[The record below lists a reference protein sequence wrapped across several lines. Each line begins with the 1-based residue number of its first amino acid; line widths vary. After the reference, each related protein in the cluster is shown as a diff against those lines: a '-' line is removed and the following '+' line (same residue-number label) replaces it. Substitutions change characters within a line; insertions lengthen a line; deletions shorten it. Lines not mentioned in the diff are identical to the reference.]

1 MALADGASA
10 EDSGIITEK
19 TFLREISVVKHV
31 QQTGTETPPAETFE
45 FVAGLLR
52 KGVNVSDTYR
62 KVLQV
67 KTKSA
72 FELTRAANNRI
83 EFFEDGKIAYTYVT
97 LEDYEKFNAVAGDHE
112 GIVDIGRD
120 IEGVE
125 VSIFIREIK
134 GKGLKVSLRS
144 NDKVNVDE
152 IALLYG
158 GGGHPKAAGFSIND
172 DLESVKQRVIA
183 EAKRYL

>member
-1 MALADGASA
+1 MRSILAAAGF
-10 EDSGIITEK
+10 ETIMTEK
-19 TFLREISVVKHV
+19 
-31 QQTGTETPPAETFE
+31 
-45 FVAGLLR
+45 
-52 KGVNVSDTYR
+52 Y
-62 KVLQV
+62 
-67 KTKSA
+67 KT
-72 FELTRAANNRI
+72 LNIN
-83 EFFEDGKIAYTYVT
+83 T

>member
-1 MALADGASA
+1 MK
-10 EDSGIITEK
+10 E
-19 TFLREISVVKHV
+19 
-31 QQTGTETPPAETFE
+31 
-45 FVAGLLR
+45 
-52 KGVNVSDTYR
+52 
-62 KVLQV
+62 
-67 KTKSA
+67 
-72 FELTRAANNRI
+72 
-83 EFFEDGKIAYTYVT
+83 
-97 LEDYEKFNAVAGDHE
+97 
-112 GIVDIGRD
+112 
-120 IEGVE
+120 
-125 VSIFIREIK
+125 FIREIK

>member
-1 MALADGASA
+1 MHFYA
-10 EDSGIITEK
+10 
-19 TFLREISVVKHV
+19 KH
-31 QQTGTETPPAETFE
+31 TPYYIYKERILKQKHFKIH
-45 FVAGLLR
+45 R
-52 KGVNVSDTYR
+52 I
-62 KVLQV
+62 
-67 KTKSA
+67 
-72 FELTRAANNRI
+72 ANNRI
-83 EFFEDGKIAYTYVT
+83 EFLADGKIAYTYIT
-97 LEDYEKFNAVAGDHE
+97 EEDEKNVHAESGDHE